1 MKFITVMKQFLSN
14 TWTAGC
20 NLFIPKPKPKPIP
33 KTTVKMVCTTDG
45 RNIFY
50 FPIKETK

>member
-20 NLFIPKPKPKPIP
+20 NLFTPKPKPK
-33 KTTVKMVCTTDG
+33 TTIKMVCTTDG
-45 RNIFY
+45 RNTY
-50 FPIKETK
+50 YWPIKETK